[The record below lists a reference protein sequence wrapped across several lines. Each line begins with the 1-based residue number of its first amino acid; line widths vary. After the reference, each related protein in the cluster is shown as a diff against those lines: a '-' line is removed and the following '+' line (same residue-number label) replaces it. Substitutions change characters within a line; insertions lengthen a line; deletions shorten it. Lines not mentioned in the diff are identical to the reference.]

1 MRWIVILLLL
11 GNVAYWAM
19 FLNERI
25 KQQARQEKPSTA
37 KVIDPSVPR
46 LKLLQ
51 EADVLP
57 ELRDEGEQNNAEQTP
72 EIAVQK
78 VAEVEG
84 DKITEEQQLADA
96 EPEPCYL
103 YGPLPDAET
112 LKSVKEWM
120 QQYDYRYGTYKTE
133 KSREKQFWV
142 YLEPLE
148 TQESVKARLEEFEKL
163 GLKDY
168 ALIVRGDLKNA
179 ISLGVFR
186 NQDSVSRRLAE
197 MQEQGYTPVVV
208 PHYKIDYQYWLYQ
221 YLEIPEAEAETQTG
235 TEDTP
240 LSTQPMQETDCRTI
254 AKQLEAQ

>member
-11 GNVAYWAM
+11 GNVAYWGI

-25 KQQARQEKPSTA
+25 QQQARQEKPVIA

-57 ELRDEGEQNNAEQTP
+57 DLRDESEQKNAEQTP
-72 EIAVQK
+72 EITVQK
-78 VAEVEG
+78 ESRDEQA
-84 DKITEEQQLADA
+84 KNAEQQLLADTR
-96 EPEPCYL
+96 PEPCNL
-103 YGPLPDAET
+103 YGPLPDAEV
-112 LKSVKEWM
+112 LKAAKEWM
-120 QQYDYRYGTYKTE
+120 QQYDDRYGTYKTE

-148 TQESVKARLEEFEKL
+148 SQESVKARLEEFKKL

-221 YLEIPEAEAETQTG
+221 YLELPEVGAETQSG
-235 TEDTP
+235 MADNP